1 VRGVVLVGSI
11 NLSLHLMLPDNGK
24 GREQWVFRALL
35 GVERLRIHL
44 IASLYSIT
52 ICRTLLRSGIGSWSS
67 CAGSAGLTHSSE
79 KEHQANHRHQQAQER
94 YAQELD

>member
-24 GREQWVFRALL
+24 GRAVGVQSFI

-52 ICRTLLRSGIGSWSS
+52 ICRTLLRSGIG
-67 CAGSAGLTHSSE
+67 
-79 KEHQANHRHQQAQER
+79 
-94 YAQELD
+94 